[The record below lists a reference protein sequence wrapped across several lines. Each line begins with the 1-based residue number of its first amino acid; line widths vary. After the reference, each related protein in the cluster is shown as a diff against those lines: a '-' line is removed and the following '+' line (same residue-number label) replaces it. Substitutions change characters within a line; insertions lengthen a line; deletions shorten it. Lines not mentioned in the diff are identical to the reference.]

1 MTTTPESLREFLMPE
16 SGTIRDAMLV
26 IDGNGR
32 EVVLVRDETESIV
45 GLVTDGDIRRGLLA
59 GLTLES
65 RVTSVL
71 VRDFHFVSP
80 NIDRAAVLD
89 LMKARMFRHV
99 PVLDKD
105 RRLVAIHFLHDLIG
119 ATPKQNIAVV
129 MAGGKGT
136 RLWPMTETIPKP
148 MVEVAGRPMLERI
161 VLHLVGHGVQR
172 IFLALNYK
180 AEVVERHFGDGAA
193 FGCHIDYLRET
204 MALGTGGALS
214 LLPVRPEH
222 PLLVLNGDLI
232 SHFNV
237 TALLAAHAG
246 TNVAAT
252 IGIGLYEV
260 QIPFG
265 TVVEKAGRLVALEEK
280 PKVSF
285 RVSQGIYVLD
295 PSTLE
300 YVPRNQE
307 FPITRLFDV
316 LLRAKKVVR
325 VFDFN
330 NTWLDVGTP
339 EDLRRAH
346 GSL

>member
-1 MTTTPESLREFLMPE
+1 MSTTPESLREFLIPE
-16 SGTIRDAMLV
+16 SGTIRDAMRA
-26 IDGNGR
+26 IDANGR
-32 EVVLVRDETESIV
+32 EVALVRDETERIV

-71 VRDFHFVSP
+71 VRDFHAVSP

-99 PVLDKD
+99 PALDQD

-119 ATPKQNIAVV
+119 AAPKQNIAVV
-129 MAGGKGT
+129 MAGGKGR

-148 MVEVAGRPMLERI
+148 MIEVAGRPMLERI
-161 VLHLVGHGVQR
+161 VLHLVGHGIQT

-193 FGCHIDYLRET
+193 FGCRIDYLREP
-204 MALGTGGALS
+204 MPLGTGGALS
-214 LLPVRPEH
+214 LLPARPEH
-222 PLLVLNGDLI
+222 PLLVLNGDMI
-232 SHFNV
+232 AYFDV
-237 TALLAAHAG
+237 TAMLGAHAE
-246 TNVAAT
+246 TNAVAT
-252 IGIGLYEV
+252 IGVGLYEV
-260 QIPFG
+260 QIPFA

-285 RVSQGIYVLD
+285 LVSQGIYVLD
-295 PSTLE
+295 PSILE

-307 FPITRLFDV
+307 FPITTLFDE
-316 LLRAKKVVR
+316 LLAAKKAVS
-325 VFDFN
+325 VFN
-330 NTWLDVGTP
+330 LNSTWLDVGTP
-339 EDLRRAH
+339 EDLRRAR
-346 GSL
+346 GST